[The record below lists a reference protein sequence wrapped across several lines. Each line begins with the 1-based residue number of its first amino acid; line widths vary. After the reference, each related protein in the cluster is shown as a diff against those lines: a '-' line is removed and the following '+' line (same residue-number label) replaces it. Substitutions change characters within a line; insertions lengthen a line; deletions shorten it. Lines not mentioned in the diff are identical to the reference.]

1 MSMSRK
7 DIAVY
12 AAVGIALLFGGVMI
26 VRSLSG
32 GVSDGELKSM
42 FSEMPTDE
50 LIRRRATLA
59 AMLKDSPA
67 TEPKSAHRLKY
78 EEGLEELDQ
87 LLRKKGVDPETI
99 QAAAAQPR
107 DDR

>member
-1 MSMSRK
+1 
-7 DIAVY
+7 
-12 AAVGIALLFGGVMI
+12 MI
-26 VRSLSG
+26 IRSLSG
-32 GVSDGELKSM
+32 GVSDGELESM

-59 AMLKDSPA
+59 AMLEQTPA
-67 TEPKSAHRLKY
+67 TEPKSEHRLKY

-87 LLRKKGVDPETI
+87 LLRKKGVDPATI